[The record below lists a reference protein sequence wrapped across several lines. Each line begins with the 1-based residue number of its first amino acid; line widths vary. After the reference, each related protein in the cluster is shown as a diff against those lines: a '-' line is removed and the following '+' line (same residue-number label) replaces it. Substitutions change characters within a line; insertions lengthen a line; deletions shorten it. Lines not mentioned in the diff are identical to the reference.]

1 MKKFYLLALFMAL
14 TITVAAC
21 TPKQQQEATDVLTN
35 DSMMEDDSM
44 MASDVVVHLSAQ
56 NSSGQSGT
64 ATLKSEGNS
73 TRVILEVGNA
83 PANVAQ
89 PAHVHLS
96 SCATIGGVK
105 YPLDSLVNGR
115 SETLLAISLD
125 DLTSQEQLSIN
136 VHKSAAEASVYVAC
150 GDLPFDAMKKDDSA
164 MMEDDSMMA
173 DDDATAEDDSMVK
186 DDSMMADDSAMMEDV
201 KTFTVGGSNF
211 SFDVQEIRVKEGD
224 KVKITL
230 VNNGGFHDLVI
241 DEFNVATS
249 QIQAGQTSSIE
260 FVANKKGTFEYYCSV
275 GAHRQQGMVGKL
287 IVE

>member
-1 MKKFYLLALFMAL
+1 MKKFYLLALFAAL
-14 TITVAAC
+14 AITVAAC

-35 DSMMEDDSM
+35 DSMMEDDQM
-44 MASDVVVHLSAQ
+44 MADDVVVNLSTQ
-56 NSSGQSGT
+56 NDSGQSGT
-64 ATLKSEGNS
+64 ATLKSEGDA
-73 TRVILEVGNA
+73 TRVILEVNNA

-89 PAHVHLS
+89 PAHIHLS

-115 SETLLAISLD
+115 SETLLAINLD
-125 DLTSQEQLSIN
+125 DLTGQEQLSIN
-136 VHKSAAEASVYVAC
+136 VHKSVAEVAVYVAC

-164 MMEDDSMMA
+164 MMEDDKMMA
-173 DDDATAEDDSMVK
+173 DDDATPEDDSMMK
-186 DDSMMADDSAMMEDV
+186 DDSAMMEEV